1 MLDFEDKQIQ
11 TKLKL
16 LKKDYIIKDKDDVFF
31 NFSKFFL
38 FDSKYIFK
46 TKILLKIE
54 KKKNWWRKIFF
65 KRKFKENLN
74 FGYNKAIRRHWI
86 RYVKYFPK
94 IYNKYDIY
102 IRYFYTYKSLKV

>member
-1 MLDFEDKQIQ
+1 LLDFEDKQIQ

-54 KKKNWWRKIFF
+54 KKKN
-65 KRKFKENLN
+65 
-74 FGYNKAIRRHWI
+74 
-86 RYVKYFPK
+86 
-94 IYNKYDIY
+94 
-102 IRYFYTYKSLKV
+102 